1 MEDIRGQKRKNL
13 ERLIVI
19 AAVALGVT
27 SIGLLVGE
35 MGKSAE
41 LAYRLRDLEAER
53 NEMVRDADR
62 LAAEIDRMRSL
73 ESVRARQV
81 FLGMVQPTNISFLQ
95 PTDNSLAL
103 R

>member
-1 MEDIRGQKRKNL
+1 MEDIRGQRRENI
-13 ERLIVI
+13 ERLITL
-19 AAVALGVT
+19 AAICLGVT

-41 LAYRLRDLEAER
+41 LAYRLRDLETER
-53 NEMVRDADR
+53 AAIVRETDR

-81 FLGMVQPTNISFLQ
+81 FLGMVRPTNITFLQ
-95 PTDNSLAL
+95 TSDSLAL